1 MKATMLKTV
10 RAEAGLGSPPQP
22 FTTNASET
30 TNSVIK
36 AHVKYAHSQLME
48 FVNHLKDVVDEQE
61 REVERAVIKRGKFRF
76 KEEYSYLEVGESQW
90 FNMTPHQRQI
100 HMKKVA
106 STRVGSKSAN
116 VTCPQ
121 SLSVDVSDV
130 VASTNLPLPCFQ
142 GIWSKATEL
151 LQAPGSI
158 VAAPGH
164 PANTWMV
171 ASRSGQRPHLVAPC
185 KGELIKCD
193 NECLNYK
200 SMGICSHSVAVAQL
214 NNKLQQF
221 VNAFSKVKRKPNFTS
236 LAVHGMPSGRGRKGG
251 QAPRARKKASEPVT
265 DRTERLSSSVSM
277 ASHLPAVG
285 EMNNST
291 MLNLTANYPHGNSL
305 YCQPSYQSSSY
316 SGPGP
321 SWMYPYF
328 PECYSGGPYNCT
340 SPLASQPP
348 PQPSTPVMAEE
359 STPFNLCF
367 IAGNISKCAGC
378 GNKYTKPVIPPHDL
392 CIQHREWR
400 SFTPSGGGSQQSK
413 FAPAYYHVNLP
424 CVRRNW
430 INFQPWELVISP
442 ETSAKLTPIHRSHL
456 ASLGFF
462 IS

>member
-30 TNSVIK
+30 TNSIIK
-36 AHVKYAHSQLME
+36 AHISYKHSQLME

-61 REVERAVIKRGKFRF
+61 REVECAVIKRGKFR
-76 KEEYSYLEVGESQW
+76 SHLEVGELQW
-90 FNMTPHQRQI
+90 FNMTPDQRQM

-106 STRVGSKSAN
+106 SARVVIKSAN
-116 VTCPQ
+116 VICPQ

-130 VASTNLPLPCFQ
+130 AVSTNLPLPCLQ

-171 ASRSGQRPHLVAPC
+171 ASRSSQRPHLVMPC
-185 KGELIKCD
+185 KGGLIKCD
-193 NECLNYK
+193 SDCLNYK
-200 SMGICSHSVAVAQL
+200 SMGICSHSVAVAQM
-214 NNKLQQF
+214 NNNLQQF
-221 VNAFSKVKRKPNFTS
+221 VSAFSKMKKKPDFTS

-251 QAPRARKKASEPVT
+251 QAPRTRKKAPEPAMNRV
-265 DRTERLSSSVSM
+265 ERLSFSVVST
-277 ASHLPAVG
+277 ASASPAVG

-291 MLNLTANYPHGNSL
+291 MLNLTANHAYGNSL

-316 SGPGP
+316 PGLYWMNPYYPECSPGP
-321 SWMYPYF
+321 
-328 PECYSGGPYNCT
+328 YSCM
-340 SPLASQPP
+340 SPSTPSTSQPP

-359 STPFNLCF
+359 STPVNLCF

-378 GNKYTKPVIPPHDL
+378 GNKYAKPVVPPHDV

-400 SFTPSGGGSQQSK
+400 SFTPSGGGAQQSK

-442 ETSAKLTPIHRSHL
+442 EVSAKLSPVYHNHL

-462 IS
+462 VS